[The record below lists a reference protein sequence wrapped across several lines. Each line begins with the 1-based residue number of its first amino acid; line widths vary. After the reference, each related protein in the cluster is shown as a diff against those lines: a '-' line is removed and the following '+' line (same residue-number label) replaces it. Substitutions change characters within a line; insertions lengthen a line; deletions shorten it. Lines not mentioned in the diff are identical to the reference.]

1 MCKDFFHIRKIDI
14 TDEQPCEQPCEQPSK
29 KLWNL
34 HKYWYFRDWTRLNN
48 PVNKAEQPCE
58 QPSKNLGNPHKCL
71 ISETEQGEQ
80 PEQPYSILEIL
91 IEIF

>member
-1 MCKDFFHIRKIDI
+1 MYKYFFHMLRIDI
-14 TDEQPCEQPCEQPSK
+14 TGEQPCEQPSK

-34 HKYWYFRDWTRLNN
+34 HKYWDLREWTRLNN

-58 QPSKNLGNPHKCL
+58 QPSKKLGNPHKYL

-80 PEQPYSILEIL
+80 PEQPYSIRK
-91 IEIF
+91 F